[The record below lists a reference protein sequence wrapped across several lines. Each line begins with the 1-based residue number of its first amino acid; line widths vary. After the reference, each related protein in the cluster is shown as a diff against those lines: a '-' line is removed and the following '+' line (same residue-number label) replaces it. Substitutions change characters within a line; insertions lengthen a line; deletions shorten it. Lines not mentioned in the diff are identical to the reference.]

1 MRQFYLGKNSSGYYR
16 VYFVDPVTGT
26 RGPGKST
33 HTKDKVEAT
42 LIAGQWLKEGVPAA
56 KSHSRAFASGSS
68 ELYSG
73 DLKSFVAHLSEED
86 ALQALELLS
95 QKLHKSI
102 IPTLSEEQVET
113 PVEIKNE
120 TADPASTKKRY
131 VVIKKKNSEPLGKKS
146 RKQKA
151 AKSFCFAILLKTYG
165 IMISQSFFTAT
176 FPEAIRCLRNTHFAC
191 MHL

>member
-1 MRQFYLGKNSSGYYR
+1 MRQFYLGNNSSGYYR

-33 HTKDKVEAT
+33 HTK
-42 LIAGQWLKEGVPAA
+42 
-56 KSHSRAFASGSS
+56 S
-68 ELYSG
+68 
-73 DLKSFVAHLSEED
+73 
-86 ALQALELLS
+86 LELLS

-151 AKSFCFAILLKTYG
+151 AKSFCFAILLKTSG
-165 IMISQSFFTAT
+165 IMISLSLFTAT